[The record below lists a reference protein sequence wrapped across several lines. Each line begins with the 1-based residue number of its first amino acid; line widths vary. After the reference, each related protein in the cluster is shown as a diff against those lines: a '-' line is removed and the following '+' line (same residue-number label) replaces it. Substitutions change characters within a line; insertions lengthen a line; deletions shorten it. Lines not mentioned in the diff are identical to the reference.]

1 MVQSS
6 VVAVLAVWVFLSGTL
21 ILFNARVLQSFKHP
35 VALTCWHQ
43 VVGVVMI
50 LCVRLAAPSLVATGD
65 AEAGV
70 PPLTLRT
77 GIMLGLPVAL
87 CQSVGLV
94 GGNAALL
101 YLSVAFC
108 QMVKAW
114 TPACVYTTGCL
125 MGTQKWSVP
134 ILKCI
139 GTITVGLMITSFGEL
154 RFNLWGFTLQLLAL
168 LSEGLRLNLLELR
181 LKSQG
186 YKLNPLSSMQVFAP
200 MVGLILFVCA
210 LLFDRSAFDA
220 EKIAAIGEGVFVAN
234 GLVAFLL
241 NIVIYLAIQR
251 ASGLTF
257 ALAGVIKDILIILGG
272 FFFQAQGI
280 SRLQV
285 AGYAIALAGLQAYGV
300 VSKSP
305 ESFELGV
312 AWKLIQHALGSEAL
326 PPQAKR
332 EPQPAVVGAEEDP
345 EAEKLRGS
353 PAKGPPREA

>member
-1 MVQSS
+1 
-6 VVAVLAVWVFLSGTL
+6 
-21 ILFNARVLQSFKHP
+21 
-35 VALTCWHQ
+35 
-43 VVGVVMI
+43 
-50 LCVRLAAPSLVATGD
+50 
-65 AEAGV
+65 
-70 PPLTLRT
+70 
-77 GIMLGLPVAL
+77 
-87 CQSVGLV
+87 
-94 GGNAALL
+94 
-101 YLSVAFC
+101 
-108 QMVKAW
+108 AW

-134 ILKCI
+134 ILK
-139 GTITVGLMITSFGEL
+139 
-154 RFNLWGFTLQLLAL
+154 FNLWGFTLQLLAL

-312 AWKLIQHALGSEAL
+312 AWKLIQHALGSEAASCS
-326 PPQAKR
+326 PSAITQSITT
-332 EPQPAVVGAEEDP
+332 V
-345 EAEKLRGS
+345 EATSRH
-353 PAKGPPREA
+353 